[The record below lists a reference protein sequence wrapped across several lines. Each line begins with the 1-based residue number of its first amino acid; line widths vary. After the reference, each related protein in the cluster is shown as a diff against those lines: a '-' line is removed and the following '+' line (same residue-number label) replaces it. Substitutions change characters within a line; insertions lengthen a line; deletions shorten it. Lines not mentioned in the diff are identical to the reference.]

1 MSQKNLCVY
10 GKNGKRLG
18 GGAAQLKR
26 IKDCGGWDA
35 YHKELIS
42 RVTEKVYEEVIEEK
56 AYKNDYDNLTTRLLE
71 EHLSY
76 EVVINSLKDIAH
88 SEIFK

>member
-26 IKDCGGWDA
+26 DCGVWDD

-42 RVTEKVYEEVIEEK
+42 RVTEKVYEEVMEEM
-56 AYKNDYDNLTTRLLE
+56 NRPRLRRVKWFSILW
-71 EHLSY
+71 
-76 EVVINSLKDIAH
+76 VM
-88 SEIFK
+88 

>member
-42 RVTEKVYEEVIEEK
+42 RVTEKVYEEVMEEIISNYNSSDDGDYIASGDGK
-56 AYKNDYDNLTTRLLE
+56 CRCSEWKRNSRNYKE
-71 EHLSY
+71 W
-76 EVVINSLKDIAH
+76 
-88 SEIFK
+88 

>member
-42 RVTEKVYEEVIEEK
+42 RVTEKVYEEVMEETGSGNNCS
-56 AYKNDYDNLTTRLLE
+56 NDG
-71 EHLSY
+71 SY
-76 EVVINSLKDIAH
+76 VIAGNG
-88 SEIFK
+88 ECGNNN

>member
-1 MSQKNLCVY
+1 MSS
-10 GKNGKRLG
+10 
-18 GGAAQLKR
+18 R
-26 IKDCGGWDA
+26 I
-35 YHKELIS
+35 EQI
-42 RVTEKVYEEVIEEK
+42 IEEK

-88 SEIFK
+88 SEIFR

>member
-18 GGAAQLKR
+18 GGPAQLKR

-35 YHKELIS
+35 YHKELIG
-42 RVTEKVYEEVIEEK
+42 RVTEKVYEEIMDEMNRPKFRRVK
-56 AYKNDYDNLTTRLLE
+56 
-71 EHLSY
+71 
-76 EVVINSLKDIAH
+76 
-88 SEIFK
+88 

>member
-26 IKDCGGWDA
+26 IKDCGWWDA
-35 YHKELIS
+35 YHKELIG
-42 RVTEKVYEEVIEEK
+42 RVTEKVYEEIMDEMNRPKFRRVKWFSI
-56 AYKNDYDNLTTRLLE
+56 LLM
-71 EHLSY
+71 L
-76 EVVINSLKDIAH
+76 IKTD
-88 SEIFK
+88 

>member
-42 RVTEKVYEEVIEEK
+42 
-56 AYKNDYDNLTTRLLE
+56 
-71 EHLSY
+71 
-76 EVVINSLKDIAH
+76 
-88 SEIFK
+88 